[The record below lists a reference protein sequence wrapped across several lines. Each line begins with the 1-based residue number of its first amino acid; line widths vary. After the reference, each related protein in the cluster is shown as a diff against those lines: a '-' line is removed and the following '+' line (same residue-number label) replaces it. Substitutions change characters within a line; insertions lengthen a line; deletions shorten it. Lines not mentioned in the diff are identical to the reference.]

1 MTQFSCLSK
10 MRYKVTGF
18 LLFILVALSSLIT
31 AEQTVKSGGKSE
43 SAEVNESAMKTEFDQ
58 SLSLELFTE
67 SDENVTAPKGDAS
80 LEFFV
85 EKNYLSDEYE
95 EIRFDDAED
104 MVQSASGCSD
114 LEELV
119 DFECEK

>member
-10 MRYKVTGF
+10 MRYKITGF
-18 LLFILVALSSLIT
+18 LLFLLIAMSSLIK
-31 AEQTVKSGGKSE
+31 AEQTVESREKSE
-43 SAEVNESAMKTEFDQ
+43 LAEVSEAAMKSEFDQ
-58 SLSLELFTE
+58 SLSVELFTA
-67 SDENVTAPKGDAS
+67 SGENITAPREDGS

-95 EIRFDDAED
+95 EIKFDDAED